1 MRSRLAVLGM
11 AVMAVVAAGRVE
23 AQGVAGFEVG
33 MATADGLTAMQVGV
47 RADNTRLGRVGV
59 GIDLTTFPDAI
70 SNGAFSAMGDVDLTY
85 HVPVG
90 PTVAVPVSAG
100 FSMAGTSGVFGA
112 GFNAGIGLIGRMSE
126 RVAVRVDY
134 TWRHLSFTG
143 FGGSADGS
151 LSSLTIGLVF
161 GR

>member
-1 MRSRLAVLGM
+1 MRSRLANLGM
-11 AVMAVVAAGRVE
+11 AVIAMVGAGSVQ
-23 AQGVAGFEVG
+23 AQGAVGAEVG
-33 MATADGLTAMQVGV
+33 MATAAGQTAMQVGF

-59 GIDLTTFPDAI
+59 GIDLTTFPDDI
-70 SNGAFSAMGDVDLTY
+70 SNGVFSGMGDIDLTY
-85 HVPVG
+85 HAPVG
-90 PTVAVPVSAG
+90 PTVSVPVSAG
-100 FSMAGTSGVFGA
+100 FSMAGSSGVFGA
-112 GFNAGIGLIGRMSE
+112 GFNAGVGLIGRMSE
-126 RVAVRVDY
+126 TVAIRVDY